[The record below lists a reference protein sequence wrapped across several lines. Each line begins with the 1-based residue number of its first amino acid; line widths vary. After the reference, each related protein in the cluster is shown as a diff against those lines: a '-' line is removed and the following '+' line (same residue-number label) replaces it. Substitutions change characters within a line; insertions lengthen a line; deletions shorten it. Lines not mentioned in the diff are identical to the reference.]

1 MPRSKR
7 NKVVSLTKVNAKGR
21 DLKQTMIE
29 TLRASMDSYSN
40 LFHLKFEN
48 LRSSRMRDIR
58 MDWKESRLFLG
69 KNSVAKIA
77 LGRTEKE
84 EYKDNMHLIS
94 QVKLRQTS
102 LMLYRFFSCAFFHP
116 PTHLLPTCLPTYFY
130 RLVLIFSSCP
140 YICWSLDI

>member
-21 DLKQTMIE
+21 DLKETMIE

-58 MDWKESRLFLG
+58 MDWKESRLYLG
-69 KNSVAKIA
+69 KNSIAKI
-77 LGRTEKE
+77 LS
-84 EYKDNMHLIS
+84 LI
-94 QVKLRQTS
+94 
-102 LMLYRFFSCAFFHP
+102 H
-116 PTHLLPTCLPTYFY
+116 
-130 RLVLIFSSCP
+130 I
-140 YICWSLDI
+140 